1 MAQSANMD
9 ASELAR
15 DIAAGLAS
23 ATTATERAAL
33 VPAELVEAI
42 QQLKT
47 QRDAVIL
54 AHYYVAPEVQAVA
67 DYVGDSFY
75 LAKLAKSL
83 PQQTIVLCGV
93 EFMGES
99 AKLLNPTK
107 TVLLPEPGA
116 DCPMA
121 HMVKRETVDAARAEY
136 GDDLAVVC
144 YVNSTVEIK
153 SWSDVCVTSSNAVK
167 IVSELPQQHIL
178 FIPDQNLG
186 RFVAEQV
193 PQKHVILNNGYCPR
207 HHIITVEQIV
217 DATEA
222 HPDALVLAHPEC
234 KADVLAEADYIGST
248 AGIIKYAEESDASEF
263 IIVTVRGVLY
273 ESSAAARAPARSSTS
288 PRCSPS
294 AQHGSY
300 HARKARALPG
310 DGRGR
315 GADRRVRRGRR
326 PGQAHAR
333 PHARVRGALE
343 QCDMRGGSPVTSQGR
358 GFLWKPSNTP
368 TWSAT
373 SLLPAAAWRAYTL
386 PSICR
391 RARA

>member
-1 MAQSANMD
+1 MAEAVNDSA
-9 ASELAR
+9 AELAR
-15 DIAAGLAS
+15 DIAEGLAS
-23 ATTATERAAL
+23 ATTATERVAL
-33 VPAELVEAI
+33 VPAELVAAI
-42 QQLKT
+42 KKLKAE
-47 QRDAVIL
+47 RDAVIL

-99 AKLLNPTK
+99 AKLLNPEK
-107 TVLLPEPGA
+107 TVLLPEPCA

-167 IVSELPQQHIL
+167 IVSELPQHNIL

-186 RFVAEQV
+186 RYVAEQV
-193 PQKHVILNNGYCPR
+193 PDKNVLLNKGYCPR
-207 HHIITVEQIV
+207 HHIITPEQII
-217 DATEA
+217 DSEEA

-248 AGIIKYAEESDASEF
+248 AGIIKYAEESDANEF
-263 IIVTVRGVLY
+263 IIVTVAGVLY
-273 ESSAAARAPARSSTS
+273 ELERRCKGTGKKFFFPATRPTCINMDMITLEKLVRCLETGEGEVEINVTPETADQAKLTLDRMLEYAA
-288 PRCSPS
+288 
-294 AQHGSY
+294 
-300 HARKARALPG
+300 
-310 DGRGR
+310 
-315 GADRRVRRGRR
+315 
-326 PGQAHAR
+326 
-333 PHARVRGALE
+333 
-343 QCDMRGGSPVTSQGR
+343 
-358 GFLWKPSNTP
+358 
-368 TWSAT
+368 
-373 SLLPAAAWRAYTL
+373 
-386 PSICR
+386 
-391 RARA
+391 

>member
-42 QQLKT
+42 HQLKT

-54 AHYYVAPEVQAVA
+54 AHYYVAPRSKPLPITSATASTWQSSPRACRSRRSCCA
-67 DYVGDSFY
+67 
-75 LAKLAKSL
+75 AWSL
-83 PQQTIVLCGV
+83 WA
-93 EFMGES
+93 ES

-107 TVLLPEPGA
+107 TVLLPEPGS

-186 RFVAEQV
+186 RFVAERV

-217 DATEA
+217 DAQEA

-273 ESSAAARAPARSSTS
+273 ELERRCQGTGKKFYFPAVQPTCVNMDLITLEKLVHCLETGEGEVQIGVSDEAADQAKLTLDRMLEYAAR
-288 PRCSPS
+288 
-294 AQHGSY
+294 
-300 HARKARALPG
+300 
-310 DGRGR
+310 
-315 GADRRVRRGRR
+315 
-326 PGQAHAR
+326 
-333 PHARVRGALE
+333 
-343 QCDMRGGSPVTSQGR
+343 
-358 GFLWKPSNTP
+358 
-368 TWSAT
+368 
-373 SLLPAAAWRAYTL
+373 
-386 PSICR
+386 
-391 RARA
+391 

>member
-1 MAQSANMD
+1 MAQGANTAAD
-9 ASELAR
+9 LAR
-15 DIAAGLAS
+15 DIAEGLAS

-33 VPAELVEAI
+33 VPAELVDAI
-42 QQLKT
+42 EKLKKL
-47 QRDAVIL
+47 RDAVIL

-107 TVLLPEPGA
+107 TVLLPEVAA

-121 HMVKRETVDAARAEY
+121 HMVKRETVDAARAEF

-167 IVSELPQQHIL
+167 ICRELPQRNLL

-193 PQKHVILNNGYCPR
+193 PEKNVILNKGYCPR
-207 HHIITVEQIV
+207 HHMITVEQVI
-217 DATEA
+217 DAEEA

-248 AGIIKYAEESDASEF
+248 AGIIKYAEESDAQEF

-273 ESSAAARAPARSSTS
+273 ELERRCAGSGKRFFFTKTQPTCINMDMISVQKLIACLEQGTGEVHIDVDEAAAEQAKLTLDRMLDYAAR
-288 PRCSPS
+288 
-294 AQHGSY
+294 
-300 HARKARALPG
+300 
-310 DGRGR
+310 
-315 GADRRVRRGRR
+315 
-326 PGQAHAR
+326 
-333 PHARVRGALE
+333 
-343 QCDMRGGSPVTSQGR
+343 
-358 GFLWKPSNTP
+358 
-368 TWSAT
+368 
-373 SLLPAAAWRAYTL
+373 
-386 PSICR
+386 
-391 RARA
+391 

>member
-1 MAQSANMD
+1 MAEAVNDSA
-9 ASELAR
+9 AELAR
-15 DIAAGLAS
+15 NIAEGLAS
-23 ATTATERAAL
+23 ATTATERVAL
-33 VPAELVEAI
+33 VPAELVAAI
-42 QQLKT
+42 KKLKAE
-47 QRDAVIL
+47 RDAVIL

-99 AKLLNPTK
+99 AKLLNPEK
-107 TVLLPEPGA
+107 TVLLPEPCA

-167 IVSELPQQHIL
+167 IVSELPQHNIL

-186 RFVAEQV
+186 RYVAEQV
-193 PQKHVILNNGYCPR
+193 PDKNVLLNKGYCPR
-207 HHIITVEQIV
+207 HHIITPEQII
-217 DATEA
+217 DSEEA

-248 AGIIKYAEESDASEF
+248 AGIIKYAEESDANEF
-263 IIVTVRGVLY
+263 IIVTVAGVLY
-273 ESSAAARAPARSSTS
+273 ELERRCKGTGKKFFFPATRPTCINMDMITLEKLVRCLETGEGEVEINVTPEAADQAKLT
-288 PRCSPS
+288 
-294 AQHGSY
+294 
-300 HARKARALPG
+300 L
-310 DGRGR
+310 
-315 GADRRVRRGRR
+315 DRM
-326 PGQAHAR
+326 
-333 PHARVRGALE
+333 LE
-343 QCDMRGGSPVTSQGR
+343 Y
-358 GFLWKPSNTP
+358 
-368 TWSAT
+368 
-373 SLLPAAAWRAYTL
+373 AA
-386 PSICR
+386 
-391 RARA
+391 

>member
-1 MAQSANMD
+1 MAEAVNDSA
-9 ASELAR
+9 AELAR
-15 DIAAGLAS
+15 DIAEGLAS
-23 ATTATERAAL
+23 ATTATERVAL
-33 VPAELVEAI
+33 VPAELVAAI
-42 QQLKT
+42 KKLKAE
-47 QRDAVIL
+47 RDAVIL

-99 AKLLNPTK
+99 AKLLNPEK
-107 TVLLPEPGA
+107 TVLLPEPCA

-167 IVSELPQQHIL
+167 IVSELPQHNIL

-186 RFVAEQV
+186 RYVAEQV
-193 PQKHVILNNGYCPR
+193 PDKNVLLNKGYCPR
-207 HHIITVEQIV
+207 HHIITPEQIV
-217 DATEA
+217 DSEEA

-248 AGIIKYAEESDASEF
+248 AGIIKYAEESDANEF
-263 IIVTVRGVLY
+263 IIVTVAGVLY
-273 ESSAAARAPARSSTS
+273 ELERRCKGTGKKFFFPATRPTCINMDMITLEKLVRCLETGEGEVEINVTPEAADQAKLT
-288 PRCSPS
+288 
-294 AQHGSY
+294 
-300 HARKARALPG
+300 L
-310 DGRGR
+310 
-315 GADRRVRRGRR
+315 DRM
-326 PGQAHAR
+326 
-333 PHARVRGALE
+333 LE
-343 QCDMRGGSPVTSQGR
+343 Y
-358 GFLWKPSNTP
+358 
-368 TWSAT
+368 
-373 SLLPAAAWRAYTL
+373 AA
-386 PSICR
+386 
-391 RARA
+391 